1 MRNVSSSTIASSIGA
16 GSRAPAPHA
25 AEERLRIA
33 GLTGVDVELTIAGP
47 GSRSYA
53 FLIDW
58 QLRVLIAL
66 AWFCVGWLLTHS
78 AGALPTRHGV
88 FGYTVVLPA
97 ICIYLFYHPVLEVL
111 MRGHTPGKRR
121 AGLRIVTR
129 SGGTP
134 GVGAL
139 LIRNIFRLF
148 DSLPVFYLLG
158 LLCCFLSAQRVRIG
172 DLAAGTLLIVETGA
186 ADAALADL
194 DGALAG
200 AAADGLSPAA
210 AELVHELLERW
221 SSLQPQRRG
230 ALARALLARI
240 DGEADSSL
248 RENWTDAQLRARL
261 RDLGQPGAHAHRAM
275 RA

>member
-1 MRNVSSSTIASSIGA
+1 MASNIAA
-16 GSRAPAPHA
+16 EAPASAPQASASHA
-25 AEERLRIA
+25 SEERLRIH

-66 AWFCVGWLLTHS
+66 AWFCVGWLLTQS
-78 AGALPTRHGV
+78 AGVIPARHGV
-88 FGYTVVLPA
+88 FGYAVILPA

-111 MRGHTPGKRR
+111 MRGRTPGKRR

-129 SGGTP
+129 GGGTP

-186 ADAALADL
+186 AEDAALAGL
-194 DGALAG
+194 GGALAD
-200 AAADGLSPAA
+200 AASDEALTPAA

-221 SSLQPQRRG
+221 SSLQPQPRST
-230 ALARALLARI
+230 LARALLARI
-240 DGEADSSL
+240 DGEADWRV
-248 RENWTDAQLRARL
+248 RETWTDAQLHARL
-261 RDLGQPGAHAHRAM
+261 RELGTPGARAQRGQ

>member
-1 MRNVSSSTIASSIGA
+1 MAREGAS
-16 GSRAPAPHA
+16 PA
-25 AEERLRIA
+25 AEERLRIV

-58 QLRVLIAL
+58 QLRVLLAL
-66 AWFCVGWLLTHS
+66 AWFCAGWLIAQTDGVGPS
-78 AGALPTRHGV
+78 RHGL
-88 FGYTVVLPA
+88 FGYAVILPA
-97 ICIYLFYHPVLEVL
+97 VCIYLFYHPVLEVL
-111 MRGHTPGKRR
+111 MRGRTPGKRR

-134 GVGAL
+134 GLGAL
-139 LIRNIFRLF
+139 LMRNIFRLI
-148 DSLPVFYLLG
+148 DSLPAFYLLG

-172 DLAAGTLLIVETGA
+172 DLAAGTLLIVDSA
-186 ADAALADL
+186 APDAALASL
-194 DGALAG
+194 GGALAG

-230 ALARALLARI
+230 ELARMLLSRI
-240 DGEADSSL
+240 DGKAGSPQ
-248 RENWTDAQLRARL
+248 REGWTDAQLRARL
-261 RDLGQPGAHAHRAM
+261 RELGQPQARPLASKQS
-275 RA
+275 